1 MLQYVTLMASLPPLG
16 QLFGTKEVSI
26 SRLKLDNRL
35 KMLREKDALL
45 LQQIENLVHWS
56 YLQMEQTDA
65 QIVASAKRF
74 FEEVHNPILRE
85 TVESRL
91 ELHTIVA
98 ALRRRKRGDSAPLPE
113 DSWGYG
119 RWVGYI
125 ERHWTESTFRLE
137 GMFPWILEA
146 NRLLNANDS
155 VALERLLFGV
165 VWNKLGN
172 LEEGH
177 HFDFEAVVIYVL
189 RWNLVDRWCRYE
201 GEAAV
206 ERFRIMVDSGIE
218 KFTNVFNL

>member
-1 MLQYVTLMASLPPLG
+1 MSQYVTLMASLPPLG
-16 QLFGTKEVSI
+16 QLFGTKETPI

-35 KMLREKDALL
+35 KMLKKDDTAL

-56 YLQMEQTDA
+56 HLPMERTDA

-74 FEEVHNPILRE
+74 CEKVRNPILRE
-85 TVESRL
+85 AVESRL

-98 ALRRRKRGDSAPLPE
+98 ALRRRKGGGSAPAPG

-125 ERHWTESTFRLE
+125 ERHWTEPTFRLQ
-137 GMFPWILEA
+137 GMFPWVSEA

-165 VWNKLGN
+165 VWDKLGR
-172 LEEGH
+172 LGEGH
-177 HFDFEAVVIYVL
+177 YFDFEAVVIYVL

-206 ERFRIMVDSGIE
+206 ERFSTLVDSGIE
-218 KFTNVFNL
+218 KFTNVFNV

>member
-65 QIVASAKRF
+65 QIVAAAKRF

-172 LEEGH
+172 LGEGH